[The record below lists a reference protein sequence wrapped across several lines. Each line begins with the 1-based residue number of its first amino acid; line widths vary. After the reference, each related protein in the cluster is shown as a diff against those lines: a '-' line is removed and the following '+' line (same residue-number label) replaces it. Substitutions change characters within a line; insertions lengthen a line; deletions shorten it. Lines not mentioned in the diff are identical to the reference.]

1 MYELFVMS
9 LKEYWKDQDE
19 NEQEVGQSIQELQD
33 VLSDHFQKEVRWS
46 EPDVKSEEDETE
58 IEVDVVDDLQ
68 LSSLHAVAA
77 KLELD
82 GNLDGLELSADEPWE
97 CDVFDRLSETL
108 EEKESD
114 IEKFCHILSIGN
126 SPACFIVPVD
136 LPFVAQINVGDKEE
150 ESQNDCDCG
159 CEEDDDGSVDI
170 ASLPAIRRELD
181 TIASALKLDTSLS
194 LEDCES
200 IDFDDED
207 NLRHAKMGWYIF
219 SHKVNDAIKAKLP
232 LILNF
237 VDDEFDD
244 MDDEDEDEE

>member
-19 NEQEVGQSIQELQD
+19 SEQDVTQSIQELQD

-82 GNLDGLELSADEPWE
+82 GNLDGLELPADEPWE
-97 CDVFDRLSETL
+97 CDVFERLSETL

-126 SPACFIVPVD
+126 SSTCFIVPVD

-150 ESQNDCDCG
+150 TEDDCDCD
-159 CEEDDDGSVDI
+159 CEEDDGSVDI
-170 ASLPAIRRELD
+170 ASLPGIRRELD
-181 TIASALKLDTSLS
+181 TIAAALKLDTSLS
-194 LEDCES
+194 LDECES

-219 SHKVNDAIKAKLP
+219 SHRVNDAIKAELP

-244 MDDEDEDEE
+244 MDDDEDEE